1 MCRVSVTEPFGKNHL
16 VNSDCALLSQGGK
29 DGQRRRTHLSPT
41 QVSCSISVITS
52 AISNFSRC
60 EGEGKQEREFIKE
73 KKKNADPRARHK
85 DREGNSAGSSAALTH
100 SRQSL
105 TSMSSRSSFFRRRML
120 DSSSLSSR
128 ERSSGTGRKK
138 KKTQS
143 KS

>member
-1 MCRVSVTEPFGKNHL
+1 MCCVSVAQSFGKNHL
-16 VNSDCALLSQGGK
+16 GLCSALTGRERQSAK
-29 DGQRRRTHLSPT
+29 RTHLSPT

-60 EGEGKQEREFIKE
+60 GEGSKREFRKE
-73 KKKNADPRARHK
+73 KTNADPRARHK
-85 DREGNSAGSSAALTH
+85 DREGNSAGSSAASTH

-128 ERSSGTGRKK
+128 ERSSGTGREKK
-138 KKTQS
+138 HRARVERV
-143 KS
+143 